1 MRKLS
6 LYKLSDAKYR
16 MQISKVARE
25 DRLLKWRYIELS
37 NIGRQVIETLDRRH
51 QWNVCKP
58 LEWRS
63 LIIWCWAMEFQSVNI
78 LRNSVR
84 LDTASIKTS
93 SAVTTDSTPSSIRPW
108 QKHISVSFLV
118 DSFSCLFAVM
128 WLPLTWISGSC
139 GTLNELPW

>member
-51 QWNVCKP
+51 Q
-58 LEWRS
+58 
-63 LIIWCWAMEFQSVNI
+63 
-78 LRNSVR
+78 
-84 LDTASIKTS
+84 
-93 SAVTTDSTPSSIRPW
+93 
-108 QKHISVSFLV
+108 
-118 DSFSCLFAVM
+118 
-128 WLPLTWISGSC
+128 
-139 GTLNELPW
+139 